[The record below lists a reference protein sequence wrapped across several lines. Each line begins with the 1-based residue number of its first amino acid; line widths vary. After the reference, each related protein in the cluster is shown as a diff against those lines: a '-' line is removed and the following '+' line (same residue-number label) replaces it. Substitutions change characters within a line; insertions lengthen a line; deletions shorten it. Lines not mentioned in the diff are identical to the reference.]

1 MPRSLSQNPVLYL
14 IWVGVGL
21 PGFALAALMAA
32 YWMRFDAPIW
42 GQLL

>member
-1 MPRSLSQNPVLYL
+1 MIHALTHNRIPYL

-42 GQLL
+42 SAF